1 MSLKLNR
8 EPEELCINTIRML
21 SADAVQNANAGH
33 PGMPMG
39 AAAMAYTLWT
49 QFLKHNPR
57 NPQWFDRDRFVLSG
71 GHGSMLLYSLLYLSG
86 YDLPLEEIK
95 HFRKWG
101 SKTAG
106 HPERGLVPGVEVT
119 TGPLGQGFA
128 NGVGLAIAEAWLA
141 ARYNRPGH
149 KIVNHYTYAICGDG
163 DLMEGISQEAAS
175 LAGHL
180 RLGKLIYL
188 YDQNHISLAGATE
201 IDFTEDVARRFE
213 ASGWHTRVVPDGN
226 DTEDV
231 ARAIREAQAENQR
244 PSLILARTHI
254 GYGSPHKQDN
264 FSSHGDPLGEDE
276 LQATKRALGWPTM
289 EKFYLPQDSVDYFR
303 QAVPHGEQ
311 MEQDWRKKF
320 DAYKQAYP
328 RDAAEFES
336 LVCGHLPQNWDVDL
350 PRWKPTDKPI
360 ATRAAGGEVMNAL
373 AKHIPNL
380 MGGSADLN
388 PSTRT
393 ALKGFGDFQSPEVS
407 GPGTLG
413 AVGGEWSY
421 AGRNIAF
428 GVREHAMGAAVNG
441 MAAHGGLLPFSATF
455 FMFSDY
461 MKPAIRLGA
470 LSHLKAIYI
479 FTHDSIGLGEDGPTH
494 QPIEHLAGL
503 RAIPGLTVIRP
514 ADPNET
520 TEAWAFAIQ
529 NDGPTL
535 LVLTR
540 QIVAHL
546 DRSGAKN
553 PGVARGAYILAGA
566 EYGSPDVALIGTGS
580 EVDLCVQASEKLKKF
595 GVKVRV
601 ISMPSWSLFEA
612 QDVAYRESVLPK
624 DLKKRVTV
632 EAGSPVGWHRW
643 AGDEGAVI
651 GVERF
656 GASAPG
662 QEVLSHLGFTAD
674 RVAAT
679 ALRLLGMNSEAD
691 QQYGAE
697 TVGFHADIL
706 PLFTEQDI
714 RAMSKAFNLA
724 SYDDVKAHSAAI
736 YDRLRGVGGAV
747 MPPPPPKG
755 QGPWPQSRIDVF
767 AKWMAGG
774 YRP

>member
-1 MSLKLNR
+1 MNLDRNR
-8 EPEELCINTIRML
+8 ELEELCINTIRIF
-21 SADAVQNANAGH
+21 SADAVQHANAGH

-57 NPQWFDRDRFVLSG
+57 NPQWFDRDRFILSG

-101 SKTAG
+101 SKAPG
-106 HPERGLVPGVEVT
+106 HPERGVTPGVEVT

-128 NGVGLAIAEAWLA
+128 NGVGMAIAEAWLA

-149 KIVNHYTYAICGDG
+149 KIVDHYTYAICGDG

-180 RLGKLIYL
+180 HLGKLIYL

-201 IDFTEDVARRFE
+201 IDFTEDVAKRFE
-213 ASGWHTRVVPDGN
+213 ASGWHTRVVSDGN

-231 ARAIREAQAENQR
+231 ARAIREAQAEDQR

-254 GYGSPHKQDN
+254 GFGSPHKQDN
-264 FSSHGDPLGEDE
+264 FTAHGDPLGEEE
-276 LQATKRALGWPTM
+276 LLATKKALGWPSM

-303 QAVPHGEQ
+303 QAVPRGAQ
-311 MEQDWRKKF
+311 MEEEWRKKF
-320 DAYKQAYP
+320 DAYKQTFSAE
-328 RDAAEFES
+328 AAEFERIAS
-336 LVCGHLPQNWDVDL
+336 GKLPPGWDVDL
-350 PRWKPTDKPI
+350 PKWKPTDKPI
-360 ATRAAGGEVMNAL
+360 GTRVAGGEAINAL

-380 MGGSADLN
+380 IGGSADLN

-393 ALKGFGDFQSPEVS
+393 ALKGLGDFQSREVS

-441 MAAHGGLLPFSATF
+441 MAAHGGVIPFSATF
-455 FMFSDY
+455 FTFSDY

-470 LSHLKAIYI
+470 LSDLKAIYV

-503 RAIPGLTVIRP
+503 RAVPGLTVIRP
-514 ADPNET
+514 ADPNEVV
-520 TEAWAFAIQ
+520 EAWAFALQ
-529 NDGPTL
+529 HNGPTL

-540 QIVAHL
+540 QTVPHL
-546 DRSGAKN
+546 DRVAAKN
-553 PGVARGAYILAGA
+553 PGVARGAYVLVEA
-566 EYGSPDVALIGTGS
+566 EGSSPDVILIGTGS
-580 EVDLCVQASEKLKKF
+580 EVALCVSARERLKTF
-595 GVKVRV
+595 GVQARV
-601 ISMPSWSLFEA
+601 VSMPSWSLFEA
-612 QDVAYRESVLPK
+612 QDDSYRESVLPK
-624 DLKKRVTV
+624 GITKRVTV

-643 AGDEGAVI
+643 AGGEGTVI

-662 QEVLSHLGFTAD
+662 EEVLAHLGFTAD
-674 RVAAT
+674 RVAAA
-679 ALRLLGMNSEAD
+679 ALRLLGKGKEAGVELASEA
-691 QQYGAE
+691 AL
-697 TVGFHADIL
+697 V
-706 PLFTEQDI
+706 
-714 RAMSKAFNLA
+714 RA
-724 SYDDVKAHSAAI
+724 
-736 YDRLRGVGGAV
+736 
-747 MPPPPPKG
+747 
-755 QGPWPQSRIDVF
+755 
-767 AKWMAGG
+767 
-774 YRP
+774 

>member
-1 MSLKLNR
+1 MNLDRNR
-8 EPEELCINTIRML
+8 ELEELCINTIRIF
-21 SADAVQNANAGH
+21 SADAVQHANAGH

-57 NPQWFDRDRFVLSG
+57 NPQWFDRDRFILSG

-101 SKTAG
+101 SKAPG
-106 HPERGLVPGVEVT
+106 HPERGVTPGVEVT

-128 NGVGLAIAEAWLA
+128 NGVGMAIAEAWLA

-149 KIVNHYTYAICGDG
+149 KIVDHYTYAICGDG

-180 RLGKLIYL
+180 HLGKLIYL

-201 IDFTEDVARRFE
+201 IDFTEDVAKRFE
-213 ASGWHTRVVPDGN
+213 ASGWHTRVVSDGN

-231 ARAIREAQAENQR
+231 ARAIREAQAEDQR

-254 GYGSPHKQDN
+254 GFGSPHKQDN
-264 FSSHGDPLGEDE
+264 FTAHGDPLGEEE
-276 LQATKRALGWPTM
+276 LLATKKALGWPSM

-303 QAVPHGEQ
+303 QAVPRGAQ
-311 MEQDWRKKF
+311 MEEEWRKKF
-320 DAYKQAYP
+320 DAYKQTFSAE
-328 RDAAEFES
+328 AAEFERIAS
-336 LVCGHLPQNWDVDL
+336 GKLPPDWDVDL
-350 PRWKPTDKPI
+350 PKWKPTDKPI
-360 ATRAAGGEVMNAL
+360 GTRVAGGEAINAL

-380 MGGSADLN
+380 IGGSADLN

-393 ALKGFGDFQSPEVS
+393 ALKGLGDFQSREVS

-441 MAAHGGLLPFSATF
+441 MAAHGGVIPFSATF
-455 FMFSDY
+455 FTFSDY

-470 LSHLKAIYI
+470 LSDLKAIYV

-503 RAIPGLTVIRP
+503 RAVPGLTVIRP
-514 ADPNET
+514 ADPNEVV
-520 TEAWAFAIQ
+520 EAWAFALQ
-529 NDGPTL
+529 HNGPTL

-540 QIVAHL
+540 QTVPHL
-546 DRSGAKN
+546 DRVAAKN
-553 PGVARGAYILAGA
+553 PGVARGAYVLVEA
-566 EYGSPDVALIGTGS
+566 EGSSPDVILIGTGS
-580 EVDLCVQASEKLKKF
+580 EVALCVSARERLKTF
-595 GVKVRV
+595 GVQARV
-601 ISMPSWSLFEA
+601 VSMPSWSLFEA
-612 QDVAYRESVLPK
+612 QDDSYRESVLPK
-624 DLKKRVTV
+624 GITKRVTV

-643 AGDEGAVI
+643 AGGEGTVI

-662 QEVLSHLGFTAD
+662 EEVLAHLGFTAD
-674 RVAAT
+674 RVAAA
-679 ALRLLGMNSEAD
+679 ALRLLGKGKEAGVELASEA
-691 QQYGAE
+691 AL
-697 TVGFHADIL
+697 V
-706 PLFTEQDI
+706 
-714 RAMSKAFNLA
+714 RA
-724 SYDDVKAHSAAI
+724 
-736 YDRLRGVGGAV
+736 
-747 MPPPPPKG
+747 
-755 QGPWPQSRIDVF
+755 
-767 AKWMAGG
+767 
-774 YRP
+774 